1 MSKLWKMRK
10 DILSKLNEFQIYNSL
25 YHVNHFAFEP
35 GLRTDEQSGHWLTVG
50 F

>member
-25 YHVNHFAFEP
+25 FNNVNHLP
-35 GLRTDEQSGHWLTVG
+35 
-50 F
+50 